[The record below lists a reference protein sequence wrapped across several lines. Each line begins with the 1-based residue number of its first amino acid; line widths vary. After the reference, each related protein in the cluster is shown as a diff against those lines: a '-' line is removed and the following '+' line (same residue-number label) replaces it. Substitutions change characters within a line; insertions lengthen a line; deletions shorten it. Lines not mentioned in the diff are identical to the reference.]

1 MPCELNP
8 ILQFVQLVVGGVI
21 SFLILCMVVYAVISW
36 LTAFDIIRMT
46 SPAARQ
52 ITGFLDAITRPI
64 VAPIRRF
71 LPALGGV
78 DLSFLVAFLI
88 LEGVNRILLPNGLLA
103 LQKLMGG
110 CA

>member
-1 MPCELNP
+1 MCQLDP
-8 ILQFVQLVVGGVI
+8 ILAFIQLVVSGVI
-21 SFLILCMVVYAVISW
+21 TFLIICMVVYAVVSW

-52 ITGFLDAITRPI
+52 ITSFLDAITRPM

-71 LPALGGV
+71 LPTLGGV
-78 DLSFLVAFLI
+78 DLSFLVAFLV
-88 LEGVNRILLPNGLLA
+88 LEGVNRFLLPGGLYA

-110 CA
+110 CG

>member
-1 MPCELNP
+1 MCQLNP
-8 ILQFVQLVVGGVI
+8 ILAFVHLAVGGVI
-21 SFLILCMVVYAVISW
+21 TFLIVCMVVYAVISW

-52 ITGFLDAITRPI
+52 ITGFLDAITRPL
-64 VAPIRRF
+64 VAPIRRV
-71 LPALGGV
+71 LPTLGGV

-88 LEGVNRILLPNGLLA
+88 LEGVNRILLPGGLVA
-103 LQKLMGG
+103 LQKLLGG

>member
-1 MPCELNP
+1 MCQLNP
-8 ILQFVQLVVGGVI
+8 ILAFIHLVVGGVI
-21 SFLILCMVVYAVISW
+21 GFLIICMVVYAVISW

-52 ITGFLDAITRPI
+52 ITGFLDAITRPM

-71 LPALGGV
+71 LPTLGGV
-78 DLSFLVAFLI
+78 DLSFLVAFLV
-88 LEGVNRILLPNGLLA
+88 LEGVNRFLLPGGLFA

-110 CA
+110 CG